1 MKRSEVVVNLARSKW
16 NDSDY
21 EMIIL
26 IEAIPN
32 VLIQI
37 FLLWNVKLTAL
48 LMIMQKSKVSTFNLR
63 NAEKWMDSFL
73 KYQSFTITNLKFGS
87 SASKC
92 SV

>member
-1 MKRSEVVVNLARSKW
+1 
-16 NDSDY
+16 
-21 EMIIL
+21 MIIL

-63 NAEKWMDSFL
+63 NAEK
-73 KYQSFTITNLKFGS
+73 
-87 SASKC
+87 
-92 SV
+92 